1 MKDVLSAMVEE
12 EGLVIKSADFEYE
25 DNNGETEYWYD
36 SVDLGSIIY
45 GMRLNI
51 TEDEFV
57 ERVKN
62 NTIWEV
68 VDVPENIKDKHPR
81 IAVYENDDIQSELI
95 TDSFYDD
102 WKSGDFH
109 SVRNYRYKHY
119 EKMKRLH
126 EEALKAFSE
135 NYKKQVENAI
145 DEYFR
150 VNCPKYY
157 KLIHGE
163 EAC

>member
-1 MKDVLSAMVEE
+1 MNDVMYEE
-12 EGLVIKSADFEYE
+12 EVELVLKSAEFEYE
-25 DNNGETEYWYD
+25 ENGETEYWYD
-36 SVDLGSIIY
+36 SVDLGSVIY

-51 TEDEFV
+51 TEEEFV

-62 NTIWEV
+62 NTIWEM

-157 KLIHGE
+157 KSVHGE
-163 EAC
+163 LAC